1 MSNTGRLLLHGA
13 EVDSVFE
20 LLGDGE
26 NDITYSVGWVLSNVN
41 LFLRKFIEKVSDKK
55 YSFKNVVVRLQE
67 YGKYGKDKI
76 SFTDIELLID
86 NKLFCI
92 IEAKK
97 GWNLP
102 TKYQLEKYR
111 ARFEDYPS
119 HEHKLVV
126 ISECKK
132 EYAKGELKEYRLGLP
147 AEFISWQDIY
157 DTIDK
162 IYHRCGNHDK
172 RLLGQLDSYFKKVIT
187 MQDKESNMVFCVALR
202 SEKPKWS
209 RLSYIDI
216 VRKKRRYFYPVGSGW
231 PKEPPNY
238 IAFRYGG
245 ELQSIHHVDDYE
257 IVTKMYK
264 HLPVDKEEWE
274 PFFLLKLG
282 SPFRPNKQ
290 VKNGKIYPSQHL
302 WCMLDTLFTCRTIRA
317 ARDLTDKRLSR

>member
-1 MSNTGRLLLHGA
+1 MSDMGKLLVRGV

-20 LLGDGE
+20 LLGNEE

-41 LFLRKFIEKVSDKK
+41 LFLRKFIEKISDKK
-55 YSFKNVVVRLQE
+55 YSFDDVVVRLQE
-67 YGKYGKDKI
+67 YGKDK
-76 SFTDIELLID
+76 SFTDIELLIN

-102 TKYQLEKYR
+102 TKSQLKKYR
-111 ARFEDYPS
+111 SRFEDYPS

-147 AEFISWQDIY
+147 VEFISWQDIY
-157 DTIDK
+157 DIIDK
-162 IYHRCGNHDK
+162 TYPRCGNRDK
-172 RLLGQLDSYFKKVIT
+172 RLLYQLDSYFKKVIT
-187 MQDKESNMVFCVALR
+187 MQDKESNMVYCVVLS
-202 SEKPKWS
+202 SEKLKWS

-216 VRKKRRYFYPVGSGW
+216 VRGKRRYFYPVGYGGY

-245 ELQSIHHVDDYE
+245 ELQSIHHVDGYE

-264 HLPVDKEEWE
+264 HLPVDKEEWD
-274 PFFLLKLG
+274 PTFLLKLG
-282 SPFRPNKQ
+282 PPFRPNKQ
-290 VKNGKIYPSQHL
+290 VKNGKIWRNARL
-302 WCMLDTLFTCRTIRA
+302 WCMLDTLFTCRTIRG
-317 ARDLTDKRLSR
+317 ARDLTKKRLSR